1 MSQTQIG
8 IDFGTSTTFLAT
20 REGRTGSPQ
29 LQPLGENTSWL
40 PSVIA
45 VVEKGYPE
53 GRDKI
58 QELEFGTASRQRVAV
73 ALSGRPEVAL
83 NVTVVATSE
92 GSNEAISKVFVFDQD
107 NWSSNQFLDL
117 QEFSS
122 DSNIEPELRTS
133 VEIAEQTSETI
144 EILLGDAA
152 VAHNKPSEIIGSIKS
167 HIYSEELQSAYSGSA
182 VDLTKPEQ
190 VDDLITE
197 LFLHLRSVAE
207 SRDFNK
213 FEKSEVFLSCPAV
226 WEAKHRRRL
235 VAIAQEAG
243 LNCSVN
249 HIIDEPIAAG
259 VSWIWNEFIQTG
271 VYPGGKTIV
280 FDCGGG
286 TLDIAILEVDNKK
299 AKEPI
304 ISVLSSNG
312 SYGNAGDNYDEAI
325 FKRLEEQYP
334 NLTTQEEKI
343 LLKQCAKRLKE
354 SLSYTDEATDFLGQE
369 YNDPI
374 TLTQE
379 ELKECSLQLFEK
391 SKNVILGAM
400 RLAKV
405 REPGFHFAT
414 VTGLS
419 LIDLA
424 KEYDQILFAGGMSQ
438 SPALQNYILEALGG
452 RVEKVIDKGVD
463 SSEESI
469 VHGLT
474 YAKDIIDTL
483 NLDRPAISFFA
494 RYEDRDGNLINEDL
508 LYEAFTPLFH
518 PNDLAQQV
526 FKPGKHY
533 QLRAAEGLQNSPQ
546 AGQQYS
552 VTIFCQSLEG
562 TNMPLVQITEGENT
576 TEDVSV
582 KLRRKVGEK
591 TDGSFK
597 LNADGTL
604 HLNGQTRM
612 GFRVVRWPS
621 AGSRLV
627 ATGSRVEVQNLSRFA
642 EYPFEG
648 H

>member
-1 MSQTQIG
+1 MQIG
-8 IDFGTSTTFLAT
+8 IDFGTSTTFLAS

-45 VVEKGYPE
+45 VVEKGHPNDTETIPE
-53 GRDKI
+53 S
-58 QELEFGTASRQRVAV
+58 ELGTASRQRVSVTLGA
-73 ALSGRPEVAL
+73 RPEVAL

-92 GSNEAISKVFVFDQD
+92 GSSEAIAKVFVFDQD

-122 DSNIEPELRTS
+122 DTNIEPELRTS
-133 VEIAEQTSETI
+133 VAVAEQTSETI
-144 EILLGDAA
+144 EILLGDVA
-152 VAHNKPSEIIGSIKS
+152 VAHNKPSEIIRSIKS
-167 HIYSEELQSAYSGSA
+167 HIYSEELQSGYSGSA
-182 VDLTKPEQ
+182 IDLTKPEQ

-197 LFLHLRSVAE
+197 LLSHLRSIAI

-235 VAIAQEAG
+235 VEIAQEAG

-249 HIIDEPIAAG
+249 NIIDEPIAAG

-312 SYGNAGDNYDEAI
+312 SYGNAGDDYDEEI
-325 FKRLEEQYP
+325 FKHLEEQYP

-354 SLSYTDEATDFLGQE
+354 SLSSTNEAIDYLGQG

-374 TLTQE
+374 SFTQE
-379 ELKECSLQLFEK
+379 ELKECSLQLFQK

-405 REPGFHFAT
+405 REPGFHFSR
-414 VTGLS
+414 VTRLS

-424 KEYDQILFAGGMSQ
+424 EEYDQILFAGGMSQ

-452 RVEKVIDKGVD
+452 GVEKVIDRGVD

-474 YAKDIIDTL
+474 YAKDILDTL

-494 RYEDRDGNLINEDL
+494 RYEDKDGNLINEDL

-518 PNDLAQQV
+518 PTDLGQQV
-526 FKPGKHY
+526 LNPGKLY
-533 QLRAAEGLQNSPQ
+533 ELRAAEGLPNSPQ
-546 AGQQYS
+546 AGQEYS

-562 TNMPLVQITEGENT
+562 TNMPLVEVNEDDNSV
-576 TEDVSV
+576 EDVSV
-582 KLRRKVGEK
+582 RLKRIVGK
-591 TDGSFK
+591 KSDGNFK

-604 HLNGQTRM
+604 ILNGQTRM

-621 AGSRLV
+621 AGSRV
-627 ATGSRVEVQNLSRFA
+627 VGTGSRVEVQDLSRFT

>member
-1 MSQTQIG
+1 MQIG

-45 VVEKGYPE
+45 VVEKGHPK
-53 GRDKI
+53 GRETL
-58 QELEFGTASRQRVAV
+58 QESELGTASRQRVSV
-73 ALSGRPEVAL
+73 ALDGRPEVAL
-83 NVTVVATSE
+83 NVSVVVTSE
-92 GSNEAISKVFVFDQD
+92 GSSEATAKVFVFDKD
-107 NWSSNQFLDL
+107 NWNSNQFLDL

-122 DSNIEPELRTS
+122 DTNIEPKLITS

-144 EILLGDAA
+144 EILLGDEA
-152 VAHNKPSEIIGSIKS
+152 VAHDNPSEIIRSIKS
-167 HIYSEELQSAYSGSA
+167 HIYSEELQSTYSGSA
-182 VDLTKPEQ
+182 IDLTKPEQ
-190 VDDLITE
+190 IDDLITE
-197 LFLHLRSVAE
+197 LLSHLRSIAI

-226 WEAKHRRRL
+226 WEARHRRRL
-235 VAIAQEAG
+235 VEIAQEAG

-249 HIIDEPIAAG
+249 NIIDEPIAAG

-286 TLDIAILEVDNKK
+286 TLDIATLEVDNKK

-312 SYGNAGDNYDEAI
+312 SYGNAGDDYDEAI
-325 FKRLEEQYP
+325 YKRLEERYP
-334 NLTTQEEKI
+334 NLTTKEEKI

-354 SLSYTDEATDFLGQE
+354 SLSYTDEATDFLGQG

-374 TLTQE
+374 TFTRE

-391 SKNVILGAM
+391 SKNVILGAI

-405 REPGFHFAT
+405 REPGFHFSR

-424 KEYDQILFAGGMSQ
+424 EEYDQILFAGGMSQ
-438 SPALQNYILEALGG
+438 SPALQTYILEALGG
-452 RVEKVIDKGVD
+452 GVEKVIDRGVG

-474 YAKDIIDTL
+474 YAKDILDTL

-494 RYEDRDGNLINEDL
+494 RYEDKDGNLINEDL

-518 PNDLAQQV
+518 PTDLAQQV
-526 FKPGKHY
+526 LNPGKLY
-533 QLRAAEGLQNSPQ
+533 ELRAAEGLQNSPQ
-546 AGQQYS
+546 AGQEYN
-552 VTIFCQSLEG
+552 VTIFCQSLDG
-562 TNMPLVQITEGENT
+562 TNMPLVEITEDENSV
-576 TEDVSV
+576 EDVSV
-582 KLRRKVGEK
+582 RLKRFLGGRP
-591 TDGSFK
+591 DGTFK

-604 HLNGQTRM
+604 ILNGRTRM

-621 AGSRLV
+621 AGNRV
-627 ATGSRVEVQNLSRFA
+627 AGTKSRVEVKDLRRFD
-642 EYPFEG
+642 EYPSPG